1 VTIEVKM
8 KSLTSLERFLV
19 LPELLDR
26 VENDED
32 LLAELFA
39 LFQEDLPGSR
49 AALRTAIERAELPEI
64 ERVAHRLKGMLANL
78 SAKQAASLAA
88 VIESAARAGDTEKI
102 WQTQAVFDPELSAFS
117 AKLDSFMAGVEN

>member
-1 VTIEVKM
+1 M
-8 KSLTSLERFLV
+8 KSLSSLETFLV
-19 LPELLDR
+19 LPELQDR

-49 AALRTAIERAELPEI
+49 AALQTAIERAELPEI
-64 ERVAHRLKGMLANL
+64 ERAAHRLKGMLANL
-78 SAKQAASLAA
+78 SAKQVASLAA

-102 WQTQAVFDPELSAFS
+102 WQTQAVFDPELTAFS
-117 AKLDSFMAGVEN
+117 AALDSFMTGVEN